1 MSVELAETGEG
12 ATPSN
17 ADLAYQIIRERLI
30 MLDIRPSEPINDE
43 GLARQLGFGRTPVR
57 EALKRLERDRL
68 VIAYPRRGTFATTV
82 DITDLAHIQEIRRQ
96 LEPVVAARA
105 ASSAPLET
113 RVKLSELADEIAKL
127 DPSDDPRTLLAVRR
141 AGAHRDL
148 QGVRQPVS
156 GGRAGVPGRPRHPH
170 LVPVPRPA
178 VERRPSTSPNT
189 SRCCGRSSTV
199 MPTWRPSWPPNTS
212 SGLNR
217 RCARSSRTRRENRWR
232 AGRRARNRGDDA
244 TPRRRR
250 STWR

>member
-12 ATPSN
+12 ATQSN

-105 ASSAPLET
+105 ASSA
-113 RVKLSELADEIAKL
+113 
-127 DPSDDPRTLLAVRR
+127 
-141 AGAHRDL
+141 
-148 QGVRQPVS
+148 
-156 GGRAGVPGRPRHPH
+156 
-170 LVPVPRPA
+170 
-178 VERRPSTSPNT
+178 
-189 SRCCGRSSTV
+189 
-199 MPTWRPSWPPNTS
+199 
-212 SGLNR
+212 
-217 RCARSSRTRRENRWR
+217 
-232 AGRRARNRGDDA
+232 
-244 TPRRRR
+244 
-250 STWR
+250 

>member
-105 ASSAPLET
+105 AT
-113 RVKLSELADEIAKL
+113 
-127 DPSDDPRTLLAVRR
+127 
-141 AGAHRDL
+141 
-148 QGVRQPVS
+148 Q
-156 GGRAGVPGRPRHPH
+156 
-170 LVPVPRPA
+170 RPA
-178 VERRPSTSPNT
+178 GNPGKAV
-189 SRCCGRSSTV
+189 
-199 MPTWRPSWPPNTS
+199 
-212 SGLNR
+212 
-217 RCARSSRTRRENRWR
+217 RTRRRDRQARPNRR
-232 AGRRARNRGDDA
+232 PACPACGSTCGC
-244 TPRRRR
+244 TPR
-250 STWR
+250 STRHPATRIWRTCWCARTPTPPASGVCSSTGCRMSAEHITEHVALLRAIIDGDADLAAKLASEHVVGFEQAVRAVL